1 MEHSHREQAYQI
13 EQMTP
18 DANRYRLLRKFL
30 GPHSTDE
37 ILRQARQQETQKQR
51 SRSRGRYEER

>member
-37 ILRQARQQETQKQR
+37 ILRQAKQQEAQNRR